1 MRHELPKLPYAYN
14 ALEPYIDTQT
24 MELHHSKHHA
34 GYVDK
39 LNAALEKV
47 PSEVREKPVDELI
60 RSLNDVPDEIRA
72 PLRNFGG
79 GHYNHSLF
87 WTVLKPSAQGGGG
100 EPEGEIAKAIDR
112 DFGAFASF
120 KEEFDKIATSL
131 FGSGYAWL
139 VVDDSGK
146 LSVLPTQN
154 QDCPLT
160 NGLKPILVIDVWEHA
175 YYLKYQNR
183 RPEYVAA
190 WWNIIDWEEVE
201 NKLKV

>member
-1 MRHELPKLPYAYN
+1 MKHELPQLSYAYD
-14 ALEPYIDTQT
+14 ALEPYIDAQT

-47 PSEVREKPVDELI
+47 PAEFQEKSIDNLMQSFNDIPADVRTPI
-60 RSLNDVPDEIRA
+60 
-72 PLRNFGG
+72 RNFGG

-87 WTVLKPSAQGGGG
+87 WEILAPEKDGGGG
-100 EPEGEIAKAIDR
+100 EAQGEVAQAISR
-112 DFGAFASF
+112 DFGDFGQF
-120 KEEFDKIATSL
+120 KEAFDKSATTL

-139 VVDDSGK
+139 VMDDSGK
-146 LSVLPTQN
+146 LSVIPTQN

-160 NGLKPILVIDVWEHA
+160 DGLKPILVIDVWEHA

-190 WWNIIDWEEVE
+190 WWNIINWDEVE
-201 NKLKV
+201 NKFSA